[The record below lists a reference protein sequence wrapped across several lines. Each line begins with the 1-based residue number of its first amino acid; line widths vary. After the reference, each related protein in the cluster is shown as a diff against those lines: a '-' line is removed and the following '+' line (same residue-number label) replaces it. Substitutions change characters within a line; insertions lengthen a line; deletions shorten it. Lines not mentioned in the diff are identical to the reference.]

1 MTNEAPP
8 ALPVGLPAPAGRPWP
23 EGTPVVYAIRASNK
37 DRKAHGGF
45 LWPESGLVEA
55 PDWNPV
61 AECGGGLH
69 GCVWGIGDWSLLR
82 ASDPTATWQVV
93 EVPASEVV
101 DLGGKSKF
109 PRCWLVH
116 SGGRTAALCLIA
128 ERRMVWMSG
137 YASPVSSSGYAS
149 PVSSSGDDSPVSSSG
164 DDSPVSSS
172 GNRSPVSSSGNRSPV
187 SSSGYASPVSSSGNR
202 SPVSSSGNR
211 SPVSSSGGDSPVSSS
226 GNRSPVSSSGNRSPV
241 SSSGDDSPVSSS
253 GDDSSVL
260 ATGRNAAVATCGK
273 RGRASAGPGG
283 VIAIAYHDADGKA
296 LGFATGVV
304 GVDGIEAGVWYAA
317 DAATG
322 KLVPWSG

>member
-164 DDSPVSSS
+164 DDS
-172 GNRSPVSSSGNRSPV
+172 
-187 SSSGYASPVSSSGNR
+187 
-202 SPVSSSGNR
+202 
-211 SPVSSSGGDSPVSSS
+211 
-226 GNRSPVSSSGNRSPV
+226 
-241 SSSGDDSPVSSS
+241 
-253 GDDSSVL
+253 SVL